1 MPHDDEDEK
10 RFWGVDG
17 ESSDLVKSS
26 KPDHFVIARARHS
39 GSAKRESYTYRGQCR
54 RYNNLADQS
63 PGWRNRTRDVWRSDL
78 RVGGRARHYL
88 ARLPASLRPVRG

>member
-1 MPHDDEDEK
+1 MTYDDEDEK

-54 RYNNLADQS
+54 R
-63 PGWRNRTRDVWRSDL
+63 
-78 RVGGRARHYL
+78 
-88 ARLPASLRPVRG
+88 